1 MEQDFTEI
9 QKLVALKR
17 YEMPSDEYF
26 EEFLDEFHRRQR
38 ADLMSHSARSL
49 FVERIAVW
57 FRELGAVKYAYGAGL
72 AYALI
77 MLVSIFAWPRGGDI
91 KTTEGGGAETLSG
104 NRQLEHVEFEKK
116 VVPSENDEVVAPDK
130 GEF

>member
-17 YEMPSDEYF
+17 YEMPSDDYF
-26 EEFLDEFHRRQR
+26 EDFLDEFHRRQR
-38 ADLMSHSARSL
+38 ADLMNHSARSL
-49 FVERIAVW
+49 FIERAMVW
-57 FRELGAVKYAYGAGL
+57 FRELGAIKYAYGAGI
-72 AYALI
+72 AYAAI
-77 MLVSIFAWPRGGDI
+77 MIAFFAWPRGEGS
-91 KTTEGGGAETLSG
+91 KTAEGETLSG

-116 VVPSENDEVVAPDK
+116 KVVVPEGGEGSVAPDQ